1 MIIVNKFGQLKY
13 KNFNF
18 KCAFGRGG
26 VGKKRCEGDNITPK
40 GVYRIVK
47 AYFRRD
53 RIKKFLSQLK
63 LIEIKKNMAWCDDP
77 ESKEY
82 NKLIS
87 LPNKHTHEKFYRKDN
102 IYDLLLVLDYNMNL
116 IVKNKGSAIFIHVAK
131 RNYQQTQGCIVLKKN
146 DLIKLTSEIKKNE
159 KIKIN

>member
-1 MIIVNKFGQLKY
+1 MCLWQ
-13 KNFNF
+13 
-18 KCAFGRGG
+18 RWSW
-26 VGKKRCEGDNITPK
+26 KKRCEGDNITPK

-63 LIEIKKNMAWCDDP
+63 LIEITKNMAWCDDP

-102 IYDLLLVLDYNMNL
+102 IYDLLLVLDYNMNP